1 MSLAEQLLA
10 LLEQSQG
17 PYSRNTFQLM
27 CALRDYCRERSDPAV
42 RKENGKNEENCR

>member
-10 LLEQSQG
+10 LLEQNPQLHT
-17 PYSRNTFQLM
+17 RNTFQLM

-42 RKENGKNEENCR
+42 RKENGSEE